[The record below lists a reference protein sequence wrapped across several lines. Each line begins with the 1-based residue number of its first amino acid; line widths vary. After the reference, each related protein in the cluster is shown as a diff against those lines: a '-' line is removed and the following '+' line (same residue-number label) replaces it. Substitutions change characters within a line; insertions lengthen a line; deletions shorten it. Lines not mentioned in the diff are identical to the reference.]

1 MSINDSMTAL
11 ADEIREISGETQFL
25 GIDDMREEIAQAN
38 DEVDIQANLINQL
51 ISMANNLPEAGSGD
65 GPSLPV
71 LTNEGTYADLLQ
83 GKQLIDG
90 SGGIVVGTIPTKTQN
105 DLTANGATVT
115 VPSGYYASQTTK
127 SVATATRG
135 ATTISVTAD
144 DTNDKLTV
152 TGSNTQA
159 AGYVTDTAAKTASTT
174 ITLTA
179 SGATVTATE
188 TGGKKVSKSVASGSA
203 TTPNR
208 TITLRPLISVDN
220 TGEIK
225 LAGSVTDTFAPTVS
239 AGYVSSGVAG
249 TITVTAEGT
258 KQLTTQAEKTVTPTK
273 SSQTAVA
280 RGVYTTGVVTVGPI
294 PSQYIIPSGTKEVTE
309 NGTYDVTQYED
320 VHVVITPDEL
330 ELQEK
335 IVTPTTGQQVVTAD
349 SGYDAL
355 IKVTVNPI
363 PSNYI
368 VPSGTKNI
376 TSNGTHDVK
385 TYESVSVA
393 VPDRELVLQDKT
405 VTPGTSQ
412 QTVTADNNYDA
423 LGSVTVNAMP
433 TATQAMPTIS
443 VNSSGLITA
452 SATQSAGYVAAG
464 TKSATQQLTTQV
476 ATTYTPTTTDQTINA
491 QTYLIG
497 EQIIKGD
504 ANLVASNIKSG
515 ISIFGVDGTLEEGG
529 GGGEDSTEIEDA
541 MVTDSIVDYTNSRVK
556 TIGRGAFA
564 FASSLKTAAFPNV
577 SRVYSSAFY
586 QSPGITSVDL
596 PMCGQISGYAFA
608 SCSKLVDINL
618 PVCTSIS
625 GYAFQY
631 CTSLPKIIIP
641 NCATIS
647 AYAFFVCYS
656 LSTVDCA
663 ATLISTGAF
672 ASCRRLQSLYLRG
685 STICSLA
692 NSSVFVSTPFR
703 GLSTY
708 FSGTP
713 YIYVP
718 ASLVDAYKTATNW
731 TYFSEYIVAIEDN

>member
-11 ADEIREISGETQFL
+11 ADEIREISGETQLL

-38 DEVDIQANLINQL
+38 DEVDIQTNLINQL

-90 SGGIVVGTIPTKTQN
+90 SGGIVVGTIPTKTQS

-115 VPSGYYASQTTK
+115 VPSGYYATQTTK

-220 TGEIK
+220 TGEIS
-225 LAGSVTDTFAPTVS
+225 LTGSVTDTFAPTVS

-249 TITVTAEGT
+249 TITATAEGT

-335 IVTPTTGQQVVTAD
+335 TVTPTTSQQTIVAD
-349 SGYDAL
+349 TGYDAL
-355 IKVTVNPI
+355 SKVTISAIATQSKSTTPTKNTQNIVPDSDKFLSSVTVNPI
-363 PSNYI
+363 PNDYI
-368 VPSGTKNI
+368 IPTGETTIS
-376 TSNGTHDVK
+376 SNGVYDVK
-385 TYESVSVA
+385 TFASANVYIEA
-393 VPDRELVLQDKT
+393 PDIVLQDKT
-405 VTPGTSQ
+405 ATPSTSVQ
-412 QTVTADNNYDA
+412 VIQADENYDGLDTVTINPIPADYVKPTGSLEIIENGIYEVNSLASVVVNVPGAPTEPDYHSLYQRVEYITSSEEDTYPYLITDVCADNEIGAEVVASFPALQDRIPMGSRQDSGTTRFYVVYPMSTSSIYYGFNTGSTVSCALKVNTIYRCQTNFLNSRLVNVYD
-423 LGSVTVNAMP
+423 
-433 TATQAMPTIS
+433 
-443 VNSSGLITA
+443 SSGIRKGGASL
-452 SATQSAGYVAAG
+452 SAT
-464 TKSATQQLTTQV
+464 LTAHTV
-476 ATTYTPTTTDQTINA
+476 P
-491 QTYLIG
+491 
-497 EQIIKGD
+497 
-504 ANLVASNIKSG
+504 
-515 ISIFGVDGTLEEGG
+515 ISIFG
-529 GGGEDSTEIEDA
+529 
-541 MVTDSIVDYTNSRVK
+541 YNS
-556 TIGRGAFA
+556 
-564 FASSLKTAAFPNV
+564 ASSGNV
-577 SRVYSSAFY
+577 TSKREYKLYSARISRKHEVIRNYIPCYRKSDGVVGLY
-586 QSPGITSVDL
+586 ETITNQFL
-596 PMCGQISGYAFA
+596 TP
-608 SCSKLVDINL
+608 
-618 PVCTSIS
+618 P
-625 GYAFQY
+625 
-631 CTSLPKIIIP
+631 
-641 NCATIS
+641 
-647 AYAFFVCYS
+647 
-656 LSTVDCA
+656 
-663 ATLISTGAF
+663 TGAF
-672 ASCRRLQSLYLRG
+672 ITGAE
-685 STICSLA
+685 I
-692 NSSVFVSTPFR
+692 
-703 GLSTY
+703 
-708 FSGTP
+708 
-713 YIYVP
+713 
-718 ASLVDAYKTATNW
+718 DW
-731 TYFSEYIVAIEDN
+731 EDV